1 MRCKACDKQ
10 LGSHSVK
17 WNSLIKD
24 WEVCHDC
31 LVIVRDVLE
40 THNIID
46 RAKKFKIADGDE

>member
-10 LGSHSVK
+10 LGSHSIK

-31 LVIVRDVLE
+31 LVIVREVLE

-46 RAKKFKIADGDE
+46 RAKKFGIGEGDE